1 MKLCVCVLGPI
12 PSLLVLRS
20 PRGDQGLLQRYMIF
34 LFNTFLLAPSLRFLC
49 LQRLLITLS
58 SPPSVCFLSL
68 GASCLFCLFVP
79 PLACPCLGRLWRV
92 VNELP

>member
-1 MKLCVCVLGPI
+1 MKSCVCVLGPI

-49 LQRLLITLS
+49 LQRLLITLPS
-58 SPPSVCFLSL
+58 PSVCFLSL
-68 GASCLFCLFVP
+68 GASCPFYLFVP